1 MRSPSRR
8 AINLREIFMRINTL
22 RKNTPMLLSL
32 ALLLAVSAFAQT
44 SASLSGTVHD
54 PQGGAVVG
62 AKVNLKDAGG
72 KVQLETTTNG
82 EGFYT
87 FPVIQ
92 PGTYTVTIEAT
103 GFKKSVKS
111 GVVVNASDRQ
121 STGVTALEIGDISN
135 SVEVTADAA
144 QLQIKTES
152 GEQGT
157 AVNNQQ
163 IQNLAVNGR
172 NYLDL
177 LKITPGVVVTGNF
190 AVSGPGGLGNISI
203 GGARMGKNN
212 LTIDGTTNVDT
223 GSNGTQHIALSLDNI
238 SEFKLLTSNYQ
249 AEYGRSGGGAIQ
261 IVTKSGTSQFHG
273 TGYYFHRHE
282 QFNANSFLNNA
293 VARINGQPGVLNNP
307 RNFYRYN
314 QQGYNIGGPVLL
326 PKKILKDKLFFGSS
340 TGPPIL

>member
-1 MRSPSRR
+1 MIMC
-8 AINLREIFMRINTL
+8 INSL
-22 RKNTPMLLSL
+22 RKKTTMLLSL
-32 ALLLAVSAFAQT
+32 ALLLTVSAIAQT
-44 SASLSGTVHD
+44 SASLSGTVRD
-54 PQGGAVVG
+54 PQGAAIVG
-62 AKVNLKDAGG
+62 AKVTLKDAGG
-72 KVQLETTTNG
+72 KVQLDATTNS

-87 FPVIQ
+87 FPIIQ
-92 PGTYTVTIEAT
+92 PATYTVTIEAP
-103 GFKKSVKS
+103 GLRKSIKS

-121 STGVTALEIGDISN
+121 STGVTVLEVGDISN
-135 SVEVTADAA
+135 TVEVTADAA

-177 LKITPGVVVTGNF
+177 LKITSGVVVTGNF

-238 SEFKLLTSNYQ
+238 SEF
-249 AEYGRSGGGAIQ
+249 
-261 IVTKSGTSQFHG
+261 
-273 TGYYFHRHE
+273 
-282 QFNANSFLNNA
+282 
-293 VARINGQPGVLNNP
+293 
-307 RNFYRYN
+307 
-314 QQGYNIGGPVLL
+314 
-326 PKKILKDKLFFGSS
+326 
-340 TGPPIL
+340 

>member
-1 MRSPSRR
+1 
-8 AINLREIFMRINTL
+8 MRIKSL
-22 RKNTPMLLSL
+22 RKNTPILLSL
-32 ALLLAVSAFAQT
+32 ALLLAISAFAQT

-62 AKVNLKDAGG
+62 AKITLKDAGG
-72 KVQLETTTNG
+72 ATHLETSANN

-87 FPVIQ
+87 FPIIQ
-92 PGTYTVTIEAT
+92 PGTYTVAIEAT

-121 STGVTALEIGDISN
+121 STGITVLEIGDISN
-135 SVEVTADAA
+135 TVEVTADAA

-177 LKITPGVVVTGNF
+177 LKLTPGVVVTTGF
-190 AVSGPGGLGNISI
+190 ATSGPGGLGNIDI
-203 GGARMGKNN
+203 NGQRTGKNN

-223 GSNGTQHIALSLDNI
+223 G
-238 SEFKLLTSNYQ
+238 
-249 AEYGRSGGGAIQ
+249 
-261 IVTKSGTSQFHG
+261 
-273 TGYYFHRHE
+273 
-282 QFNANSFLNNA
+282 
-293 VARINGQPGVLNNP
+293 
-307 RNFYRYN
+307 
-314 QQGYNIGGPVLL
+314 
-326 PKKILKDKLFFGSS
+326 
-340 TGPPIL
+340 

>member
-1 MRSPSRR
+1 M
-8 AINLREIFMRINTL
+8 FMRINSL
-22 RKNTPMLLSL
+22 RKKTPLLLSL
-32 ALLLAVSAFAQT
+32 ALLLAPSAFAQT
-44 SASLSGTVHD
+44 SASLRGTVHD
-54 PQGGAVVG
+54 PQGGAVAG
-62 AKVNLKDAGG
+62 AKVMLKDAGG
-72 KVQLETTTNG
+72 ATHLDTTTNN
-82 EGFYT
+82 EGFYS
-87 FPVIQ
+87 FPIIQ
-92 PGTYTVTIEAT
+92 PGTYTVTIEAP

-121 STGVTALEIGDISN
+121 STGVTVLEIGDISN

-152 GEQGT
+152 GEQGA

-177 LKITPGVVVTGNF
+177 LKLTPGVVTTTSF
-190 AVSGPGGLGNISI
+190 AVSGPGGFGNIDVN
-203 GGARMGKNN
+203 GTRTGKNN

-261 IVTKSGTSQFHG
+261 IVTKSGTNQFHG

-282 QFNANSFLNNA
+282 EFNANSYFDNA
-293 VARINGQPGVLNNP
+293 NGTNASGVQNNP

-314 QQGYNIGGPVLL
+314 QQ
-326 PKKILKDKLFFGSS
+326 
-340 TGPPIL
+340 